1 MWSQATRSPNAAVTP
16 GSASPGEGVSA
27 HAHLQSD
34 DALLSLC
41 EHPRQAVALF
51 RRRAGEPIEAAF
63 ANAIPA
69 ESEELGVLPPLYPE
83 WLGSAEFLQAHDLRF
98 AYVAGEMARGIATV
112 EMVLAMADARML
124 GFFGAAGLSL
134 HEVEAAIDR
143 IMKTPDM
150 TRRAWGVNLIHS
162 PNISGLEDALVE
174 LFLAREVRRVSA
186 SAFLAL
192 SPAVVRYAFRGVRRE
207 PDGHIRR
214 PNHLFA
220 KVSRI
225 EVARKFIA
233 PPPLAMLTALVGAG
247 QLDEAEADLAAKLP
261 VAEDVTAEADSGGHT
276 DNRPLSILLPALL
289 ALRRELGRANPA
301 CGHVRIGAAGGIG
314 TPHAVAAAF
323 ALGADYVLTGSVN
336 QASIES
342 GLSPQARAMLASAGI
357 TDVMMAASADMF
369 EMGVKVQVL
378 RRGTLFGPRANKLY
392 ELYRTH
398 ESSRCAARRDAGA
411 VGEGRLPPSARR
423 HLGRDNGVL
432 RRTRSK
438 RTGACGARSAPCPGA
453 GVPLVS
459 WAVQPLADQSR
470 PLAPTRFPDMVRT
483 GDGRFQRLDGRLF
496 PGGAGKSGRRANRA
510 EPARGRGSPDA
521 RATVAGG
528 GAEGPVRS
536 F

>member
-1 MWSQATRSPNAAVTP
+1 VAPESAA
-16 GSASPGEGVSA
+16 PGEGVSS
-27 HAHLQSD
+27 HAYLQSD

-41 EHPRQAVALF
+41 EHPREAVALF

-69 ESEELGVLPPLYPE
+69 ECEELGVLPPLYPE

-162 PNISGLEDALVE
+162 PNISGLENALVE

-207 PDGHIRR
+207 PDGRIRR

-225 EVARKFIA
+225 EVARQFIA
-233 PPPLAMLTALVGAG
+233 PPPLAMLAALVGAG
-247 QLDEAEADLAAKLP
+247 QLHEAEADLAAKLP

-301 CGHVRIGAAGGIG
+301 CGLVRIGAAGGIG
-314 TPHAVAAAF
+314 APHAVAAAF

-398 ESSRCAARRDAGA
+398 ESLDALPAATRAQLEKDVFRR
-411 VGEGRLPPSARR
+411 
-423 HLGRDNGVL
+423 
-432 RRTRSK
+432 
-438 RTGACGARSAPCPGA
+438 
-453 GVPLVS
+453 
-459 WAVQPLADQSR
+459 PLADILAETMAFFAARDPSELARAERDPRHALALVFRWYLGLSSRWPINPDLSRQLDFQIWCGPAMGAFNDWTAGSFLAAPENRGVVQIALNLLEGAVRLTRAQQLRAAGLKVPSEAFEFVAR
-470 PLAPTRFPDMVRT
+470 PL
-483 GDGRFQRLDGRLF
+483 
-496 PGGAGKSGRRANRA
+496 S
-510 EPARGRGSPDA
+510 
-521 RATVAGG
+521 
-528 GAEGPVRS
+528 
-536 F
+536 